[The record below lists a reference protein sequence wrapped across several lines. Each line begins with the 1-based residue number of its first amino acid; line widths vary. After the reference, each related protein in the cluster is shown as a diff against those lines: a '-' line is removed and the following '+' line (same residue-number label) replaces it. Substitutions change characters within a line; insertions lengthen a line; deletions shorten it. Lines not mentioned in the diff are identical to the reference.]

1 MKSALV
7 VSFSTL
13 SRAPRILRQIEWL
26 GERGWTVDGLGL
38 GDVPPEGVQHLY
50 SAKLQPAIKRYLTY
64 MLKRKRNR
72 YDALFGSSIPKELL
86 EKLGTYDLI
95 VLNELEF
102 APELALRRLG
112 TSSKPPMLYIDLH
125 ENHIATAASN
135 IFERLAFQRY
145 WEWQYQEFRALT
157 SEYEGRLILT
167 SVEGRIA
174 GLYERDLGR
183 SVQIIRNAPSWSELQ
198 PSSKA
203 SGPLRLV
210 HHGMGT
216 RNRGIEQSIRALRK
230 VPNATLDLFLVAGRF
245 YKLKVRV
252 ISRLAGVSAR
262 VTLHDPVPTRLIPK
276 AINEFDLASVII
288 PPATENHLHAL
299 PNKFFE
305 SIQAGLGVIVGP
317 NPSMASLVSEGRFGL
332 VLENWSTKSLVAAL
346 LSVDRDQVQTYKQ
359 NAFKAS
365 RRFSSLEDQDTF
377 NKILGI

>member
-1 MKSALV
+1 M
-7 VSFSTL
+7 
-13 SRAPRILRQIEWL
+13 
-26 GERGWTVDGLGL
+26 DGLGL
-38 GDVPPEGVQHLY
+38 GDASPEGVQHFY

-72 YDALFGSSIPKELL
+72 YNALFGSSIPTELL
-86 EKLGTYDLI
+86 DRLGTYDLI

-157 SEYEGRLILT
+157 SQYEGRLILT

-174 GLYERDLGR
+174 GLYERDLSR

-198 PSSKA
+198 PSSKP

-346 LSVDRDQVQTYKQ
+346 LSVDQDQVQTFKQ